1 LLPEHLNTLI
11 PSLLKRIILDVDTGV
26 DDALAILLALRS
38 TELKVEAITT
48 VSGNAPVELCTRN
61 TLIVLNLLGDMPLPV
76 VAPGAAVPL
85 RGELETALYVHGD
98 DGLGGVTRLRNADGT
113 LRYPAGDLCH
123 PQPSTL
129 NQLAATLTH
138 DGFFAAYSE
147 SGASTPAAVWTILH
161 LIRKFPHDITL
172 VATGPLT
179 NVARAIREDRE
190 TMRLV
195 KEIYVMG
202 GAFRVYGNTK
212 TMTEFNVD
220 VDPQAAKEVLE
231 LGAPV
236 TMVPLDVTEQV
247 RLMRPDA
254 ERMAREHP
262 SRITEFIHDVT
273 QQYMDY
279 HVQHDGFDGCF
290 LHDPL
295 TVGVVL
301 CDEFVD
307 TVDAFVQ
314 VETKGEF
321 TAGMTIADLRGRPKP
336 SPNARV
342 CVAVKAKAFLEF
354 FWERMIDPPQSP
366 PRWEKGL

>member
-1 LLPEHLNTLI
+1 M
-11 PSLLKRIILDVDTGV
+11 KRIILDVDTGV

-38 TELKVEAITT
+38 PELKVEAITT
-48 VSGNAPVELCTRN
+48 VSGNAPVDFCTRN
-61 TLIVLNLLGDMPLPV
+61 TLIVLNLLNDVPLPL
-76 VAPGAAVPL
+76 VAQGAAAPL

-98 DGLGGVTRLRNADGT
+98 DGLGGVTTLRNADGT
-113 LRYPAGDLCH
+113 LRYPPHALRM
-123 PQPSTL
+123 
-129 NQLAATLTH
+129 TH
-138 DGFFAAYSE
+138 D
-147 SGASTPAAVWTILH
+147 AVPTILR
-161 LIRKFPHDITL
+161 LIRQSPKDLIL

-179 NVARAIREDRE
+179 NIALAIRADRK

-195 KEIYVMG
+195 REIVVMG

-220 VDPQAAKEVLE
+220 VDPLAAKEVLE
-231 LGAPV
+231 LGVPV

-254 ERMAREHP
+254 KRMAREHP
-262 SRITEFIHDVT
+262 SRVTEFIRDVT

-295 TVGVVL
+295 TVGVVIRS
-301 CDEFVD
+301 EFVD

-314 VETKGEF
+314 VETEGEF
-321 TAGMTIADLRGRPKP
+321 TAGMTIADLRGRAKQP
-336 SPNARV
+336 PNARV
-342 CVAVKAKAFLEF
+342 CVAVKARAFLEF
-354 FWERMIDPPQSP
+354 FWERVM
-366 PRWEKGL
+366 R